1 MDRAAETARINDF
14 VERGNYH
21 AAINISISA
30 MNECRRQS
38 DQEGVNYFIELIRSI
53 VERMQAVY
61 GTPL

>member
-1 MDRAAETARINDF
+1 MDRDSETARINDF

-21 AAINISISA
+21 AAINLSISA

-38 DQEGVNYFIELIRSI
+38 DQQGTDYFIGLIRSI
-53 VERMQAVY
+53 VDRIQAAF